1 MHTLYI
7 YIFNSDTQNK
17 EYSSVKINMGIN
29 YRNMDNIYGSPITGK
44 SLRTEDYISIHK
56 LFIIKTIVFISET
69 ILIKATQHF
78 FFVSYAYGNPWIK

>member
-44 SLRTEDYISIHK
+44 SLRTEDYIPIHK